1 MIRALSAEWVEEA
14 GFEVR
19 EAGEGA
25 EAIACLEA
33 GETFVAAVLDVTLP
47 DMDGATLAVRLREI
61 HPGLPVLFA
70 TGNPGLLDEVGRGEG
85 ATEILDK
92 PYSMRDLDQS
102 LAVLLDRPSP

>member
-47 DMDGATLAVRLREI
+47 DMDGASLAARLREI

-70 TGNPGLLDEVGRGEG
+70 TGNPNLLDGTNGPPEGTEILRKPYSATDLQAALKGLLD
-85 ATEILDK
+85 
-92 PYSMRDLDQS
+92 
-102 LAVLLDRPSP
+102 PSGS